1 MADSDS
7 GARKS
12 AAYPFSSGGWGSLK
26 AVASVLLQE
35 KVPLK
40 DATVLLRQNKKDGF
54 ACVSCSWAKPADP
67 HVFEFCESGAKA
79 TAWDLTAKRMTP
91 QFFELHTVTQL
102 CAWHDH
108 DLEEA
113 GRLTAPLRY
122 DPATDKYVSV
132 SWDEA
137 FEDIGREL
145 RAMDPKRVVF
155 YASGRASLETSYMYQ
170 LFARMYGTNNLPDS
184 SNMCHES
191 TSVGL
196 KEAIGA
202 GVGTITLDDF
212 ENTDLMFFFGQNV
225 GTNSPRML
233 HQLQE
238 ARKRGV
244 PIITFNPLREPGLL
258 QFVNPQSPVEMATP
272 AHTVISTQYHQLKTG
287 GDTAAMLGIC
297 KTVIEA
303 DDRAKERGEPRVLDV
318 DFIEQQTI
326 GFEAFADYVRAASWD
341 DIVRVS
347 ALSRGDIEAAAEEYM
362 RANAVMAHYGMG
374 ITQHR
379 QGVQNVRMLCNM
391 LFLRGNI
398 GKPGAGPSPV
408 RGHSNV
414 QGQRTVGIT
423 EKPELAPL
431 DKLASQF
438 NFEPPRE
445 KGMNIVEAFEAM
457 LDGKVSAVI
466 NLGGNLVRS
475 VPDRLRIEPAWREL
489 ELTVNVATKLNR
501 SHLVHGKKSY
511 ILPCLSRI
519 EIDTQASGP
528 QAVSME
534 DSTGC
539 IHGSRGVAEPA
550 SADAR
555 SEPYI
560 VAQMAK
566 HTLGEKST
574 VDWDSWYGDYS
585 RVRDEIAK
593 TYPEMFHEF
602 NERMWTPGGF
612 PRNLPARERKWETK
626 SGKAEFCVPESLGE
640 DPDMPERDPQSL
652 RLMTLRSDS
661 QFNTT
666 IYNLDDRFRGVSGDR
681 MVLFMGKADMARHGV
696 KKDDRVTL
704 QTISDDGIQRR
715 VAGLR
720 IQPYELPEQCIAGY
734 YPECNPLLPLWHY
747 AKESKVPAAKSI
759 PVHIVEVNGT
769 PREQ

>member
-1 MADSDS
+1 
-7 GARKS
+7 
-12 AAYPFSSGGWGSLK
+12 
-26 AVASVLLQE
+26 
-35 KVPLK
+35 
-40 DATVLLRQNKKDGF
+40 
-54 ACVSCSWAKPADP
+54 
-67 HVFEFCESGAKA
+67 
-79 TAWDLTAKRMTP
+79 
-91 QFFELHTVTQL
+91 
-102 CAWHDH
+102 
-108 DLEEA
+108 
-113 GRLTAPLRY
+113 
-122 DPATDKYVSV
+122 
-132 SWDEA
+132 
-137 FEDIGREL
+137 
-145 RAMDPKRVVF
+145 
-155 YASGRASLETSYMYQ
+155 
-170 LFARMYGTNNLPDS
+170 
-184 SNMCHES
+184 
-191 TSVGL
+191 
-196 KEAIGA
+196 
-202 GVGTITLDDF
+202 
-212 ENTDLMFFFGQNV
+212 
-225 GTNSPRML
+225 
-233 HQLQE
+233 
-238 ARKRGV
+238 
-244 PIITFNPLREPGLL
+244 
-258 QFVNPQSPVEMATP
+258 
-272 AHTVISTQYHQLKTG
+272 
-287 GDTAAMLGIC
+287 
-297 KTVIEA
+297 
-303 DDRAKERGEPRVLDV
+303 
-318 DFIEQQTI
+318 
-326 GFEAFADYVRAASWD
+326 
-341 DIVRVS
+341 
-347 ALSRGDIEAAAEEYM
+347 M

-593 TYPEMFHEF
+593 TYPETFHEF

-704 QTISDDGIQRR
+704 QTISDDGFQRR